1 MKPLFQQRRSVVSR
15 LVLVCLLALLLL
27 VLDARLQM
35 LAAVRSWLLAAA
47 EPFYQ
52 LVDLP
57 AWLAD
62 SGQRQLMSR
71 DDLLLENARL
81 EAENR
86 VLQARLQKLNA
97 LTIENIRLRELLNS
111 TRPLQESATV
121 AEIIAVSPDPFSH
134 HVVVN
139 KGSSDGVSSGQA
151 VIDANGLV
159 GQVTDVSPSVSR
171 VMLISDLRHAVPVRI
186 DRNGVRLIVEGSGDF
201 QRLQVPFVAQTT
213 DITVGDILSTSG
225 LGGVFPAN
233 YPVARVIAV
242 DARPGA
248 AFLVV
253 EAEPFAH
260 LARARHVLLLSGKSG
275 DEQD

>member
-1 MKPLFQQRRSVVSR
+1 M
-15 LVLVCLLALLLL
+15 LVCLLALLLL